1 MSMIAKASTPLW
13 RQGYAAFVKL
23 WDLTPDT
30 PADKVCM
37 LVDALDEVLLRRVD
51 KASWFQN
58 PYGGSALF
66 PDVDTCLEAVV
77 DVITSLSGTG
87 AVISIGIAWGNF
99 ERNFAVRD
107 WNTVAIPVNTAA
119 RLASIPEIR
128 GCVAVHPKVR
138 EDMERARDSYTCLWR
153 IAKLALVRWSLRC

>member
-1 MSMIAKASTPLW
+1 
-13 RQGYAAFVKL
+13 
-23 WDLTPDT
+23 
-30 PADKVCM
+30 M
-37 LVDALDEVLLRRVD
+37 LVDALDDVLLRRID

-66 PDVDTCLEAVV
+66 PDVDTCLESVV

-99 ERNFAVRD
+99 ERNFAVRA
-107 WNTVAIPVNTAA
+107 WNTVALPVNTAA

-128 GCVAVHPKVR
+128 GCVAVHPKVPR
-138 EDMERARDSYTCLWR
+138 VLQFSGILLHGRSSFLHLECVDRWEHERIPLEGGLLIPSQNSRTAVNRAARHAVSGPE
-153 IAKLALVRWSLRC
+153 KHFP